1 MTDFSAMHQP
11 QTEPGIATAEDGLVI
26 LDGPSGVAVTMTPEA
41 AAGTGRSLVS
51 AAEAAEQQNLDRNP
65 PA

>member
-26 LDGPSGVAVTMTPEA
+26 LDGPNGVAVTMTPEA
-41 AAGTGRSLVS
+41 AEGTGRSLIS
-51 AAEAAEQQNLDRNP
+51 AAAAAGQQILDRDH

>member
-26 LDGPSGVAVTMTPEA
+26 LDGPNGVAVTMTPEA
-41 AAGTGRSLVS
+41 AEGTGRSLIS
-51 AAEAAEQQNLDRNP
+51 AAAAAGQQTLDRDH